1 MSFAPTSNLG
11 ARLKARLAVNGI
23 HSSSS
28 DGSAPVDAADGALSV
43 SVAMIRVVR
52 GRASDDEMR
61 FRAGTA
67 TLNMWID
74 LPIGEEMPMSDSAD
88 DLEEVQRRLAE
99 IQRRKRGRVRW
110 HVGRHTAEMAIDA
123 IERGARS
130 DRKNGKQRRRKRRKR
145 LL

>member
-1 MSFAPTSNLG
+1 MSFAPTNNLG

-28 DGSAPVDAADGALSV
+28 DGSAPVVAADGALSV
-43 SVAMIRVVR
+43 SVAMIPMVR
-52 GRASDDEMR
+52 GRAYDDEMR

-88 DLEEVQRRLAE
+88 DLEEVRRRLAE
-99 IQRRKRGRVRW
+99 IQGRKRGRIRW
-110 HVGRHTAEMAIDA
+110 RIGKHTAELAIDA
-123 IERGARS
+123 IQRSSRS

>member
-1 MSFAPTSNLG
+1 
-11 ARLKARLAVNGI
+11 
-23 HSSSS
+23 
-28 DGSAPVDAADGALSV
+28 
-43 SVAMIRVVR
+43 MIRVVR

>member
-1 MSFAPTSNLG
+1 M
-11 ARLKARLAVNGI
+11 
-23 HSSSS
+23 
-28 DGSAPVDAADGALSV
+28 
-43 SVAMIRVVR
+43 VR
-52 GRASDDEMR
+52 GRANDDAMR

-88 DLEEVQRRLAE
+88 DLEEVRRRLAE
-99 IQRRKRGRVRW
+99 IQGRKRGRIRW
-110 HVGRHTAEMAIDA
+110 RIGKHTAELAIDA
-123 IERGARS
+123 IQRSGRS

>member
-1 MSFAPTSNLG
+1 
-11 ARLKARLAVNGI
+11 
-23 HSSSS
+23 
-28 DGSAPVDAADGALSV
+28 
-43 SVAMIRVVR
+43 MIRVVR

-74 LPIGEEMPMSDSAD
+74 LPIGEETPMSDSAD